1 MYQQHSDF
9 HNMMAPL
16 PFASSA
22 PTPQYTRPSIDLHC
36 MQSTI
41 DALLESDIHD
51 TPRISSSAVAPYHT
65 DTIAFLASHPPVL
78 KPSISAAMKA
88 SYHEAVTSQA
98 KSGEFI
104 PDDARCKYK
113 TGRCPL
119 KRATKRSGRPL
130 LLCEY
135 HRIKQNSIK
144 RKSDTKYRQNRKLAR
159 AQKKMHGDLGSPS
172 GSSDSGTPTAS
183 LEGDD
188 IELLSYF
195 IL

>member
-1 MYQQHSDF
+1 MYSDF

-16 PFASSA
+16 PFVSSS
-22 PTPQYTRPSIDLHC
+22 PPQNQYSRPSIDLHC
-36 MQSTI
+36 MQSTL

-51 TPRISSSAVAPYHT
+51 TPRLSGTSAVAPYHS

-88 SYHEAVTSQA
+88 SYHEAVTSQV

-104 PDDARCKYK
+104 SDEARCKYK

-159 AQKKMHGDLGSPS
+159 AQKKMHGDLGSPT

>member
-1 MYQQHSDF
+1 MLRMYQQE
-9 HNMMAPL
+9 
-16 PFASSA
+16 PFAFNGFDSFYQD
-22 PTPQYTRPSIDLHC
+22 PILDL
-36 MQSTI
+36 
-41 DALLESDIHD
+41 DAHHFQCTLETLLESDVHE
-51 TPRISSSAVAPYHT
+51 TPRLLCPSMPTTHDP
-65 DTIAFLASHPPVL
+65 DTIAFLASHPPIL

-88 SYHEAVTSQA
+88 SYHEAVQTQIN
-98 KSGEFI
+98 SGNII
-104 PDDARCKYK
+104 PDEMRCRYK

-119 KRATKRSGRPL
+119 KRATKRSGRAL

-159 AQKKMHGDLGSPS
+159 AQKKLEEEGSDTSTNTSPS
-172 GSSDSGTPTAS
+172 PVDLTILA
-183 LEGDD
+183 GDD

>member
-1 MYQQHSDF
+1 MYQQPSQSSPP
-9 HNMMAPL
+9 MLEPL
-16 PFASSA
+16 AFYPPEPLAIF
-22 PTPQYTRPSIDLHC
+22 RPSL
-36 MQSTI
+36 
-41 DALLESDIHD
+41 DALESLLESDIHD
-51 TPRISSSAVAPYHT
+51 TPRLSCTSVAPFNYRP
-65 DTIAFLASHPPVL
+65 DTIAYLASHPPVL

-88 SYHEAVTSQA
+88 SYHEAVQTQTN
-98 KSGEFI
+98 SGTVV
-104 PDDARCKYK
+104 PDDARCRYK

-144 RKSDTKYRQNRKLAR
+144 RKSDTKYRHNRKIAR
-159 AQKKMHGDLGSPS
+159 AQKKLEEDGAASPTA
-172 GSSDSGTPTAS
+172 SSTGGTPTAS
-183 LEGDD
+183 LHGED